1 MFFKL
6 LNLNSFQ
13 GLLSTVN
20 VTISD
25 IETEQMEDCSCLC
38 GPSSSEASSP
48 DHPQVSVIDLLNVFF
63 EIRNANL
70 TDRDVKVLKEV
81 AKNSQD
87 ELTRGGQLIEKI
99 QIDNLPEISSRL
111 EELGIELTDLITN
124 PNIFF
129 EFLDDPV
136 KSLILLELNEILPT
150 FTPPEV
156 ETFLLLQQAF
166 DRAEKKIGEPEAS
179 DNPVLSKMLNLLMST
194 LPTLP
199 TL

>member
-1 MFFKL
+1 M
-6 LNLNSFQ
+6 
-13 GLLSTVN
+13 STVN

-25 IETEQMEDCSCLC
+25 TETAITCSC
-38 GPSSSEASSP
+38 GSSSSELQTP
-48 DHPQVSVIDLLNVFF
+48 PKPQVSIIDLLNIFF

-70 TDRDVKVLKEV
+70 TDRDVEVLKEV
-81 AKNSQD
+81 VKSSQD
-87 ELTRGGQLIEKI
+87 ELTSAGQLIEKI
-99 QIDNLPEISSRL
+99 KIENLPEISSKL

-129 EFLDDPV
+129 EFLDDPA
-136 KSLILLELNEILPT
+136 KSMILLELNEILPT

-166 DRAEKKIGEPEAS
+166 EKAEKKIGDPEES
-179 DNPVLSKMLNLLMST
+179 DIKVLSKMLNLLMSA

-199 TL
+199 AL

>member
-1 MFFKL
+1 M
-6 LNLNSFQ
+6 Q

-20 VTISD
+20 VTIKD
-25 IETEQMEDCSCLC
+25 IETEQIEDCSCSC
-38 GPSSSEASSP
+38 GPSSSELPSP
-48 DHPQVSVIDLLNVFF
+48 DLPQVSVIDLLNVFF

-70 TDRDVKVLKEV
+70 TDRDVEVLKEV
-81 AKNSQD
+81 TKSNRD

-129 EFLDDPV
+129 EFLDNPV

-150 FTPPEV
+150 FTPAEV

-166 DRAEKKIGEPEAS
+166 EKAEKKIEETEKS
-179 DNPVLSKMLNLLMST
+179 DTPVLSKMLNLLMSA
-194 LPTLP
+194 LPTLSA
-199 TL
+199 L

>member
-1 MFFKL
+1 M
-6 LNLNSFQ
+6 
-13 GLLSTVN
+13 
-20 VTISD
+20 TITD
-25 IETEQMEDCSCLC
+25 TETANTEECSCLC
-38 GPSSSEASSP
+38 GSSSSEALSKNK
-48 DHPQVSVIDLLNVFF
+48 PQVSLIDLLNVFF

-70 TDRDVKVLKEV
+70 TDRDVEVLKEV
-81 AKNSQD
+81 VTRNQD
-87 ELTRGGQLIEKI
+87 ELIRGGQLIEKI
-99 QIDNLPEISSRL
+99 QIENLPEISSRL

-150 FTPPEV
+150 FTPAEV

-166 DRAEKKIGEPEAS
+166 EKAEKKIGDPEES
-179 DNPVLSKMLNLLMST
+179 DNQVLSKMLNLLMSS

-199 TL
+199 AL

>member
-1 MFFKL
+1 M
-6 LNLNSFQ
+6 
-13 GLLSTVN
+13 
-20 VTISD
+20 
-25 IETEQMEDCSCLC
+25 
-38 GPSSSEASSP
+38 
-48 DHPQVSVIDLLNVFF
+48 SVVDLLNVLF

-70 TDRDVKVLKEV
+70 TDRDVQVLKEV
-81 AKNSQD
+81 VKSNQE
-87 ELTRGGQLIEKI
+87 ELKRGGQLIEKI

-150 FTPPEV
+150 FTPAEV

-166 DRAEKKIGEPEAS
+166 EKAEMKIGEPDTKDAQ
-179 DNPVLSKMLNLLMST
+179 VLSKMLNLLMSA
-194 LPTLP
+194 LPALSS
-199 TL
+199 L